1 MVPINMNKSLVA
13 VSVLLAFVL
22 SACAP
27 TQPKQQN
34 NRDIYAALTDDQI
47 QYRGEESQ
55 AGNDNASP
63 EFVKDQVAQVRTLY
77 FQRKYE
83 EALELAER
91 VMRLDNQQAEV
102 YYWLSRIRMDQGDF
116 TQAHELANKGLTV
129 VYDKNLEREL
139 RRIQGITQMGSQ

>member
-1 MVPINMNKSLVA
+1 MNMNRFLTVL
-13 VSVLLAFVL
+13 SVLLAFTL
-22 SACAP
+22 GACAP
-27 TQPKQQN
+27 TQPKQN

-47 QYRGEESQ
+47 QYRNEDGQ
-55 AGNDNASP
+55 GQGGNDNASP

-77 FQRKYE
+77 FQRKYD
-83 EALELAER
+83 EAVELAER

-116 TQAHELANKGLTV
+116 DQAHELANKGLTV